1 MKVTKKNFWLIS
13 LIAIIYSTLLSTAT
27 LAETKKPISISDSE
41 RFNSNIKAHTI
52 IANKNISPELIPQS
66 AKMLTAL
73 YSAKNLYDQ
82 FEVDDR
88 LLLDSIDVLSPEG
101 SKRYYQATS
110 TRARTTLK
118 KLCSRLEEQT
128 ATGSIDIY
136 ELTTLAELSESQEEE
151 DKQAYLNELFQRF
164 SINSQK
170 ILANET
176 INAENSI
183 SHSDTDFV
191 ALGLSEPEI
200 VFMLYKQGC
209 DLKAANKQPN
219 FNQTDRLKGLTQK
232 EMSK

>member
-1 MKVTKKNFWLIS
+1 MKVAKRNIWLIS
-13 LIAIIYSTLLSTAT
+13 LVAIIYFTLFSTTT
-27 LAETKKPISISDSE
+27 LAEAKKSISITDSE

-73 YSAKNLYDQ
+73 YSAKGLYDQ
-82 FEVDDR
+82 FGVDER
-88 LLLDSIDVLSPEG
+88 LLLDSIDILSPEG
-101 SKRYYQATS
+101 SKHYYQATS
-110 TRARTTLK
+110 TRARATLK

-136 ELTTLAELSESQEEE
+136 ELTTLAELSERQEEE
-151 DKQAYLNELFQRF
+151 DKQSYLNDLFQRF
-164 SINSQK
+164 SIDSQK
-170 ILANET
+170 ILANEM

-183 SHSDTDFV
+183 THSDTDFI

-219 FNQTDRLKGLTQK
+219 FNQTDGLKGLTQK
-232 EMSK
+232 EVSK